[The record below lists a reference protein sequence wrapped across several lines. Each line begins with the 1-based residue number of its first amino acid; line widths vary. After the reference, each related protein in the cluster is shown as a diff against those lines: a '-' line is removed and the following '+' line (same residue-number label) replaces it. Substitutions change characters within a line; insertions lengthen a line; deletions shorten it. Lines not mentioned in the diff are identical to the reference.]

1 MTSVVKMKMIVM
13 FLRSQDSS
21 QCANDS
27 EGLQKEYDDKSVTAV
42 NMPKFRVL
50 LSDALKFYIQYDI
63 EMYLVFYK
71 CIHAIK

>member
-13 FLRSQDSS
+13 ILRSEDSS

-42 NMPKFRVL
+42 NLPSFESYCLM
-50 LSDALKFYIQYDI
+50 
-63 EMYLVFYK
+63 
-71 CIHAIK
+71 H